1 MERCCTIPVQFA
13 KAGHSSQLGQRLFGQ
28 MAPTQADMEHPV
40 LKDPT
45 PQNESEAYRLEEQI
59 GFKLRLANQKH
70 LEVFARLMPDLTP
83 TQFAVLAK
91 LRDEGTISQNH
102 LGRLVGMDA
111 ATTKGVVDRLRKKGL
126 LKSTPSR
133 TDMRRLEISLTE
145 EGRAFATESLTT
157 AREISRQTVTN
168 LTPREVER
176 LLDLLDKL

>member
-1 MERCCTIPVQFA
+1 MDT
-13 KAGHSSQLGQRLFGQ
+13 
-28 MAPTQADMEHPV
+28 PV
-40 LKDPT
+40 LKDPKT
-45 PQNESEAYRLEEQI
+45 SDAVPEYRLEEQI

-70 LEVFARLMPDLTP
+70 LEVFARLMPDVTP
-83 TQFAVLAK
+83 TQFAVMAK

-126 LKSTPSR
+126 LQSKPSQ

-145 EGRAFATESLTT
+145 EGRAFADEAVVT
-157 AREISRQTVTN
+157 ARDISKQTVGG
-168 LTPREVER
+168 LTQREVER